1 METCLAEDARP
12 ENLQRYLPDVRKVIT
27 NLLHGLR
34 GKQTI
39 YRKIASEQK
48 HRSDAS
54 GHSRNESRSS
64 VRSSRRDA
72 ASSQKSPHRT
82 NPDTGR
88 MSSSSLRRTVTTSR
102 RNPSM
107 HGIES
112 PPRPP
117 LVEESDDGGFVGGF
131 VTPQPPSIGDIGLGP
146 PPSRQVLT
154 NGHPS
159 NDDDLRSTS
168 SRTSANNS
176 ISSPFIPPATIP
188 QSPVVPAN
196 VKRYSLVDKPMI
208 VPSVVVDGAPGPSD
222 QGDDP
227 TSPESQHPP
236 FEPPIQEPQPAP
248 AIANSLAALKQSDAL
263 ERRASKRFST
273 YNITKMTGSRIGGA
287 SNRKS
292 MVFSSS
298 ALTPGD
304 LATLTEA
311 EESSSQNTPRKRE
324 RSTRK
329 ARQPPIQEQDE
340 ETPLPVP
347 AILAADMKE
356 EVATSDTQSETQ
368 MNTSPKL
375 PPQPT
380 SNQPF
385 TVFMQVGREVKK
397 ATVEPGLTMPM
408 LRVLFM
414 DKFSYSPGM
423 DSFPAIYIRDGSSG
437 IQYELED
444 MDEIKEKCLLS
455 LNIEREFRSFCPPL
469 PRDDLS
475 CSQLWT
481 RLSNT

>member
-1 METCLAEDARP
+1 
-12 ENLQRYLPDVRKVIT
+12 
-27 NLLHGLR
+27 
-34 GKQTI
+34 
-39 YRKIASEQK
+39 
-48 HRSDAS
+48 
-54 GHSRNESRSS
+54 
-64 VRSSRRDA
+64 
-72 ASSQKSPHRT
+72 
-82 NPDTGR
+82 
-88 MSSSSLRRTVTTSR
+88 
-102 RNPSM
+102 
-107 HGIES
+107 
-112 PPRPP
+112 
-117 LVEESDDGGFVGGF
+117 
-131 VTPQPPSIGDIGLGP
+131 
-146 PPSRQVLT
+146 
-154 NGHPS
+154 
-159 NDDDLRSTS
+159 
-168 SRTSANNS
+168 
-176 ISSPFIPPATIP
+176 
-188 QSPVVPAN
+188 
-196 VKRYSLVDKPMI
+196 
-208 VPSVVVDGAPGPSD
+208 
-222 QGDDP
+222 
-227 TSPESQHPP
+227 
-236 FEPPIQEPQPAP
+236 
-248 AIANSLAALKQSDAL
+248 
-263 ERRASKRFST
+263 
-273 YNITKMTGSRIGGA
+273 MTGSRIGGA

-347 AILAADMKE
+347 ATLAAESTKE

-368 MNTSPKL
+368 MNTSSKL
-375 PPQPT
+375 PTQPT

-475 CSQLWT
+475 RSQLWT